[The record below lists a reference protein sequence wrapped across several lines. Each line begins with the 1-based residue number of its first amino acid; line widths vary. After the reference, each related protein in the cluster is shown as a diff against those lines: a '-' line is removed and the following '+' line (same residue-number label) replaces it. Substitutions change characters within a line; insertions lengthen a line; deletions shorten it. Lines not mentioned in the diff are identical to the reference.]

1 MTTIEWLALVLG
13 IACVV
18 LGVVRNVWTFPTA
31 IGSVVLVG
39 VLALRGRL
47 YSDALLQFFY
57 IGANAYGWFNWAQS
71 RERNGDV
78 AVERMTGLARVRWG
92 AGSLATTLVW
102 GGAMA
107 RFTDAAFPWWDG
119 GVTVASMAAQ
129 LLMARRCWEN
139 WVVWIAVDVA
149 AVPLYHAKHLDLVA
163 FLYVIYLGL
172 SIWGLA
178 DWRRHARPVAMGPEP
193 A

>member
-1 MTTIEWLALVLG
+1 MTTIEWLALLLG

-18 LGVVRNVWTFPTA
+18 LGVVRSVWTFATG

-39 VLALRGRL
+39 VLAARGRL
-47 YSDALLQFFY
+47 YSDALLQLFY
-57 IGANAYGWFNWAQS
+57 VGANVYGWINWVRS
-71 RERNGDV
+71 RDRSGAVVVEGMTAAARARWAAVVLIGTV
-78 AVERMTGLARVRWG
+78 A
-92 AGSLATTLVW
+92 W

-139 WVVWIAVDVA
+139 WLVWIAVDLA
-149 AVPLYHAKHLDLVA
+149 AVPLYHAKQLDLVA
-163 FLYVIYLGL
+163 FLYVIYLAL
-172 SIWGLA
+172 SIWGLI
-178 DWRRHARPVAMGPEP
+178 DWRRIARSARVGAEP

>member
-18 LGVVRNVWTFPTA
+18 LGVRRNVGTFPTG

-39 VLALRGRL
+39 VLATRGRL
-47 YSDALLQFFY
+47 YSDALLQLFY
-57 IGANAYGWFNWAQS
+57 IGANVYGWINWARS
-71 RERNGDV
+71 RERDG
-78 AVERMTGLARVRWG
+78 AVVVEDMTTVSRVRW
-92 AGSLATTLVW
+92 AAASLVVIVLW

-139 WVVWIAVDVA
+139 WLVWIAVDLA
-149 AVPLYHAKHLDLVA
+149 AVPLYHAKNLDLVA
-163 FLYVIYLGL
+163 ILYVIYLAL
-172 SIWGLA
+172 SIWGLR
-178 DWRRHARPVAMGPEP
+178 DWRRIARAARVGSGP